1 MGMISLREIN
11 EDNFDDIIRMKRP
24 PEEKYVA
31 SNSYSLAQAWLYRE
45 NGDVFPYAI
54 YRDEEPVGFLLLEED
69 TEERWLCIWRL
80 MFPEEQAGKGY
91 GQQTVGLVLERARA
105 HPEKYDRV
113 ICECA
118 PENRRAL
125 HVYEKLGFLPTGG
138 ISHGSVELEYR
149 LK

>member
-1 MGMISLREIN
+1 MISLREIN

-45 NGDVFPYAI
+45 NGDVFPYAV

-80 MFPEEQAGKGY
+80 MFPEEQTCKGY
-91 GQQTVGLVLERARA
+91 GQKTVGLVLEQARA

-118 PENRRAL
+118 PGNRRVL
-125 HVYEKLGFLPTGG
+125 HVCEKMGFVPTGE
-138 ISHGSVELEYR
+138 ISHGAVELEYR